1 MTNHVT
7 STTAD
12 LARVLVCLSKKA
24 FIDGATMLRKMAQL
38 NSSARRGRFMEDVKT
53 ETLQQLREAYENNW
67 KLFLFSLINASNG
80 LYSASQV
87 IEAGP
92 EGLLSEKEKKKFAA
106 VVKSKK
112 ESKLTQLKKTSYN
125 LGIDKSRSI
134 CFRCKGSFQKK
145 QQRNIWNFPYVG

>member
-1 MTNHVT
+1 MT

-12 LARVLVCLSKKA
+12 PAKVLICLSKKA
-24 FIDGATMLRKMAQL
+24 FIDSATMLRKMAQL
-38 NSSARRGRFMEDVKT
+38 DSSARRGRYTEEVKT
-53 ETLQQLREAYENNW
+53 ETLQQLREAYENNR

-92 EGLLSEKEKKKFAA
+92 EGLLSKKEKKKLAA

-112 ESKLTQLKKTSYN
+112 ESKLTQLRKSSYN

-134 CFRCKGSFQKK
+134 CFRCNKVSEMHVK
-145 QQRNIWNFPYVG
+145 

>member
-1 MTNHVT
+1 MT

-12 LARVLVCLSKKA
+12 PAKVLICLSKKA
-24 FIDGATMLRKMAQL
+24 FIDSATMLRKMAQL
-38 NSSARRGRFMEDVKT
+38 DSSARRGRYTEEVKT
-53 ETLQQLREAYENNW
+53 ETLQQLREAYENNR

-92 EGLLSEKEKKKFAA
+92 EGLLSKKEKKKLAA

-112 ESKLTQLKKTSYN
+112 ENKYSLTQLKKSSYN
-125 LGIDKSRSI
+125 LGIDKTRSI
-134 CFRCKGSFQKK
+134 CFKCNKATFQ
-145 QQRNIWNFPYVG
+145 